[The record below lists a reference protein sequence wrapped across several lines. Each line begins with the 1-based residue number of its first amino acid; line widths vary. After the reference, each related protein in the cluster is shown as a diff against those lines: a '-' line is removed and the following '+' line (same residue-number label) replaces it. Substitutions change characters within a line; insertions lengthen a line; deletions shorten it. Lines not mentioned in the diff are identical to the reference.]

1 MSTEEMPKKESFVKG
16 LTWGSYTLSEDKLRF
31 NGESKKWFDIPLKA
45 LSNVQQGGN
54 KNEIALEFNKD
65 EDIEDSA
72 ICEIK
77 LFVPEIDNKKKE
89 AEEKDENK
97 ENQEQEK
104 DENKENQEQEKD
116 ENKENQEQEK
126 DVEEEKPY
134 KMRVELLKEEIM
146 KIAGIGSVTGAIAHI
161 PDFQTIIPR
170 GKFDIFFLK
179 NAFKMNGQSHNYQI
193 QTKNIAKLFLV
204 QKAEGNYSLLIIKLK
219 SPLTQGNVSYP
230 FIIFQIKAENEISI
244 DLNIPED
251 DEDLNNLEDF
261 QSPLSGKTIDV
272 ISKLFHQIMNKGIIV
287 PSKTLFSKGPFIK
300 CSYKA
305 NDGVLYFF
313 EKTILFIH
321 KPVLEIEHDS
331 IKEVDIARIQSSMS
345 SMQQR
350 SFDITIKLK
359 KESYQFSGIDI
370 IESDI
375 LQKYMNDKK
384 LNLKIKD
391 EDNNNIEIM
400 KYTSSRRR
408 APVSDELPNLPSEDE
423 MADEDFSD
431 SGEENDEYADD
442 EDDEEDEEEEKEK
455 KKEKKNKNKKKKV
468 E

>member
-1 MSTEEMPKKESFVKG
+1 MSTEEISKKESFVKG
-16 LTWGSYTLSEDKLRF
+16 VTWGSYTLSEDKLRF

-89 AEEKDENK
+89 AEKADENQENENQENENQENENK
-97 ENQEQEK
+97 EKN
-104 DENKENQEQEKD
+104 
-116 ENKENQEQEK
+116 
-126 DVEEEKPY
+126 EEDEKPY

-193 QTKNIAKLFLV
+193 LTKNISKLFLV
-204 QKAEGNYSLLIIKLK
+204 PKAEGNYSLLILKLK
-219 SPLTQGNVSYP
+219 SPVTQGNVSYP
-230 FIIFQIKAENEISI
+230 FIIFQVKAENEISI
-244 DLNIPED
+244 DLQIPED
-251 DEDLNNLEDF
+251 DEDLNNVEDF

-272 ISKLFHQIMNKGIIV
+272 ISKLFHKIMNKGLII
-287 PSKTLFSKGPFIK
+287 PSKTLFSKGPFVK
-300 CSYKA
+300 CSFKA

-313 EKTILFIH
+313 EKSFLFVQ
-321 KPVLEIEHDS
+321 KPVLEIEHDT
-331 IKEVDIARIQSSMS
+331 IKEVDIARIQASN
-345 SMQQR
+345 MQQR
-350 SFDITIKLK
+350 TFDITIKLK
-359 KESYQFSGIDI
+359 KDNYQFSGIDMEEI
-370 IESDI
+370 DI
-375 LQKYMNDKK
+375 LKNYMNDKK
-384 LNLKIKD
+384 INLKMKD
-391 EDNNNIEIM
+391 EDNNNIEM
-400 KYTSSRRR
+400 LNYTSTRRR
-408 APVSDELPNLPSEDE
+408 APVSDELPNLPSEEELGDG
-423 MADEDFSD
+423 DYSD
-431 SGEENDEYADD
+431 SGEDNDDYQED
-442 EDDEEDEEEEKEK
+442 EDDEEEEEEEEKKEK
-455 KKEKKNKNKKKKV
+455 KKNKNKKRKV

>member
-1 MSTEEMPKKESFVKG
+1 MSTEEVSKKETFVKG
-16 LTWGSYTLSEDKLRF
+16 LTWGSYTLSEDKMRF

-54 KNEIALEFNKD
+54 KNEIALEFNKE

-77 LFVPEIDNKKKE
+77 LFVPEIENKIKE
-89 AEEKDENK
+89 KQEEKN
-97 ENQEQEK
+97 ENQENEDEK
-104 DENKENQEQEKD
+104 SG
-116 ENKENQEQEK
+116 
-126 DVEEEKPY
+126 EEEKPY

-179 NAFKMNGQSHNYQI
+179 NALKMNGQSHNYQI
-193 QTKNIAKLFLV
+193 QTKNISKIFLV
-204 QKAEGNYSLLIIKLK
+204 PKAEGNYSLLILKLK

-244 DLNIPED
+244 ELNIPED

-272 ISKLFHQIMNKGIIV
+272 IAKLFHQIMNKGIIL
-287 PSKTLFSKGPFIK
+287 PSQTLFSKGPFIK

-313 EKTILFIH
+313 EKSVLFVH

-331 IKEVDIARIQSSMS
+331 IKEVDIARIQAS

-359 KESYQFSGIDI
+359 KDSYQFSGIDI
-370 IESDI
+370 IEIDV

-384 LNLKIKD
+384 LNLKMKD

-408 APVSDELPNLPSEDE
+408 APVSDELPNLPSEEE
-423 MADEDFSD
+423 MADGDFSD
-431 SGEENDEYADD
+431 SGEDNDEYKEGEDD
-442 EDDEEDEEEEKEK
+442 DDEEEEEEEEEEKEEK
-455 KKEKKNKNKKKKV
+455 KKKNKNKKKKV

>member
-116 ENKENQEQEK
+116 
-126 DVEEEKPY
+126 VEEEKPY

-204 QKAEGNYSLLIIKLK
+204 QKAEGNYSLLILKLK

-230 FIIFQIKAENEISI
+230 FIIYQIKAESEISI
-244 DLNIPED
+244 DLQIPED
-251 DEDLNNLEDF
+251 DEDLNNVEDF
-261 QSPLSGKTIDV
+261 QSPLSGNTIDV
-272 ISKLFHQIMNKGIIV
+272 ISKLFHKIMNKGLII
-287 PSKTLFSKGPFIK
+287 PSKTTLFSKGPFIK

-313 EKTILFIH
+313 EKSLLFVQ
-321 KPVLEIEHDS
+321 KPVLEIEHDA
-331 IKEVDIARIQSSMS
+331 IKEVDIARIQAS

-350 SFDITIKLK
+350 TFDITIKLK
-359 KESYQFSGIDI
+359 KDSYQFSGIEI
-370 IESDI
+370 AEIDI

-384 LNLKIKD
+384 LNLKMKD

-400 KYTSSRRR
+400 KYTSTRRR
-408 APVSDELPNLPSEDE
+408 APVSDELPNLPSEEELGEGDY
-423 MADEDFSD
+423 SD
-431 SGEENDEYADD
+431 SGEDNDDYQDD
-442 EDDEEDEEEEKEK
+442 EDDEDEEEEEEDKKEK
-455 KKEKKNKNKKKKV
+455 KKNKNKKKKV
-468 E
+468 D